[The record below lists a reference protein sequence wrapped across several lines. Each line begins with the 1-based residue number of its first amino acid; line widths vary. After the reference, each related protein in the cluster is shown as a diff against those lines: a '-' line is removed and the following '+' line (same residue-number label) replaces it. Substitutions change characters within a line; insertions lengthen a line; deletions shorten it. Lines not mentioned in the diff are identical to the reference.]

1 MSDGLAAATIATAVA
16 CGLNGGVFF
25 AFSSFVMPALGRLPP
40 AQGIAA
46 MQSINRAA
54 VTPAFM
60 TALFGAAAACAAL
73 IVAAAVSWDDDSSPW
88 IVGGGALY
96 LLGAILTT
104 IAYNVPRNEALDR
117 LEAGAPD
124 AAGRWTTYLREWTG
138 MNHVRALAGL
148 GAAALLTVA
157 VHVA

>member
-1 MSDGLAAATIATAVA
+1 VSDGLAAATIAAAVL

-46 MQSINRAA
+46 MQTVNRAA

-60 TALFGAAAACAAL
+60 TALFGAAAACVAL
-73 IVAAAVSWDDDSSPW
+73 IVVSAVGWDGGHSPW
-88 IVGGGALY
+88 IVAGAAVY
-96 LLGAILTT
+96 VVGTILTT
-104 IAYNVPRNEALDR
+104 IVYNVPRNGALDR
-117 LEAGAPD
+117 LDASGPE
-124 AAGRWTTYLREWTG
+124 AAGYWRTYLREWTG
-138 MNHVRALAGL
+138 MNHVRAAAGL